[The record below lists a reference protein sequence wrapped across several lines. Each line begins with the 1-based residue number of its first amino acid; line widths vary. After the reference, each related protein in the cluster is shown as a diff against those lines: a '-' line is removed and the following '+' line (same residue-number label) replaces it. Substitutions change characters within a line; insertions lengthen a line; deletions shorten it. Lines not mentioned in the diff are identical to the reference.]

1 MANVITY
8 GTFDWFH
15 VGHLRLLQRA
25 RSIVRKG
32 CLYHVVFDPFELQN
46 VCGIADTFALSL

>member
-15 VGHLRLLQRA
+15 VGHLRLLQRGPGHDLLYPMGMYLENNLYGIL
-25 RSIVRKG
+25 SVVRCENG
-32 CLYHVVFDPFELQN
+32 W
-46 VCGIADTFALSL
+46 